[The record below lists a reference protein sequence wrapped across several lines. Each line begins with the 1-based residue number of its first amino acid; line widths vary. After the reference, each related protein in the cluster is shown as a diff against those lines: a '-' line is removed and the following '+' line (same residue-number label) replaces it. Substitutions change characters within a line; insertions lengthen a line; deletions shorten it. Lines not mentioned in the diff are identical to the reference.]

1 MARKGRYTAPNH
13 EGNPEFLLNTTKYE
27 TSAEQSSISGNVT
40 NVQKG
45 QQGPATIIGEPSLV
59 SMRKNML
66 PTRREQQQQHVWKSS
81 AVPVQIGLER
91 RLCSSSY
98 SLSHLT
104 DTAYLCVEEED
115 KGGCVWVCIIYT
127 MVG

>member
-1 MARKGRYTAPNH
+1 
-13 EGNPEFLLNTTKYE
+13 
-27 TSAEQSSISGNVT
+27 
-40 NVQKG
+40 
-45 QQGPATIIGEPSLV
+45 
-59 SMRKNML
+59 ML